1 MCFQTKQKCLIYFR
15 IKKVQFSDERVEYL
29 LPAIEDR
36 RGPWMQMATD
46 HAHFQR
52 RIEKL
57 KPVLESVLE
66 NKITLVRNTLSSLTL
81 PSKEI

>member
-1 MCFQTKQKCLIYFR
+1 
-15 IKKVQFSDERVEYL
+15 
-29 LPAIEDR
+29 
-36 RGPWMQMATD
+36 MQMAID

-66 NKITLVRNTLSSLTL
+66 KKITLIRNTLSSLTPPL
-81 PSKEI
+81 KEI

>member
-1 MCFQTKQKCLIYFR
+1 
-15 IKKVQFSDERVEYL
+15 
-29 LPAIEDR
+29 
-36 RGPWMQMATD
+36 MQMATD